1 MVGSKTVNVEK
12 KAEAKAT
19 PSKSCS
25 KAKQNNNRNINH
37 CFICNVKLLELLVVP
52 ARKLIATKG
61 AIAYGSK

>member
-1 MVGSKTVNVEK
+1 MVGSKTVNVEI
-12 KAEAKAT
+12 KAEAKAKQ
-19 PSKSCS
+19 SKSCS
-25 KAKQNNNRNINH
+25 KAKQNSNRNINH